1 MEKLDIKN
9 LKRNPSKIK
18 NSLKTTGDMVIAK
31 KNLSIIFPQKFVDKE
46 LTILDNICEILGI
59 IIIMDEDL
67 NYSVMTVPGK
77 LSTEPNEIETVE
89 IGDELFVKLIIEEG
103 NAIFTSNKIVKNTDL
118 IYQIF
123 ELLMLQGKVPFY
135 LNYIDLYK
143 VFSNIPKYTGS
154 DVGIDT
160 LGFEVLIAIS
170 ARNPN
175 NLDMQ
180 FRKYI
185 KDNKDMVETTPA
197 WVGLKNIYYS
207 YNSTLSKIAG
217 SYFKKGLIAAIV
229 KPEDKSTTLENI
241 LRK

>member
-1 MEKLDIKN
+1 MEKIEIKN
-9 LKRNPSKIK
+9 LKRNPDKIK
-18 NSLKTTGDMVIAK
+18 KLIKTVGDMAIAK
-31 KNLSIIFPQKFVDKE
+31 ENLYIIFPQKFVDKE
-46 LTILDNICEILGI
+46 LSILDNICEILGVVM
-59 IIIMDEDL
+59 IMDDDY
-67 NYSVMTVPGK
+67 NYSVMTIPGK
-77 LSTEPNEIETVE
+77 LTTEPNEIETVE
-89 IGDELFVKLIIEEG
+89 IDNELYVQLVIEKDNTLI
-103 NAIFTSNKIVKNTDL
+103 TSNKIVKNTDL

-135 LNYIDLYK
+135 LNYIDLFN

-180 FRKYI
+180 FRKFI
-185 KDNKDMVETTPA
+185 KTEKDMINKNPK

-217 SYFKKGLIAAIV
+217 SYFKKGLVAAIV